1 MISAWGVFAGA
12 VRGKVGEPTCSD
24 DWLCRES
31 PSPASMVYEHCTST
45 TARRKWFERVKLLRE
60 HFATPTTMASKAV
73 RSCAKKRKD
82 ATRSALATL
91 EELEN
96 LLHGAR
102 DRLGKL
108 GEQASEAAGTH
119 TRFGAARVIM
129 RELGA
134 SVEAVAPLKK
144 VKTGHK
150 ALHIS
155 ISKLGKA
162 VDKEASELFL
172 HS

>member
-1 MISAWGVFAGA
+1 
-12 VRGKVGEPTCSD
+12 
-24 DWLCRES
+24 
-31 PSPASMVYEHCTST
+31 
-45 TARRKWFERVKLLRE
+45 
-60 HFATPTTMASKAV
+60 MASKAV

-82 ATRSALATL
+82 ATRSSLATL

-134 SVEAVAPLKK
+134 SVEAVASLKK

-162 VDKEASELFL
+162 VEKEASELFL
-172 HS
+172 HSTTIQLCTRCVPVLHSARVGRKVTVDVGFDVGSKALCCASCHP

>member
-1 MISAWGVFAGA
+1 
-12 VRGKVGEPTCSD
+12 
-24 DWLCRES
+24 
-31 PSPASMVYEHCTST
+31 
-45 TARRKWFERVKLLRE
+45 
-60 HFATPTTMASKAV
+60 MASKAV

-82 ATRSALATL
+82 ATRSSLATL

-134 SVEAVAPLKK
+134 SVEAVASLKK

-162 VDKEASELFL
+162 VEKEASELFL
-172 HS
+172 HSTTIQLCTRCTSVAQRACG